1 MFACHPI
8 DMHILEAS
16 KRGCSS
22 FFPLLRIYV
31 AMNGNDNVAI
41 TGIMNHLLQSG
52 IIEPRNINTYTRT
65 KDILSLYD
73 VHSMNFSLHHEN

>member
-1 MFACHPI
+1 
-8 DMHILEAS
+8 
-16 KRGCSS
+16 
-22 FFPLLRIYV
+22 
-31 AMNGNDNVAI
+31 MNGNDNVAI

-73 VHSMNFSLHHEN
+73 VQSMNFSLHHEN